1 MNLSYQELENR
12 NHMLQFLMGLNSTYD
27 TTRGQILSMDPFPSV
42 NRAYYILQQLEKQ
55 RQVTD

>member
-1 MNLSYQELENR
+1 
-12 NHMLQFLMGLNSTYD
+12 MLQFLMGLNSTYD